1 MMSAPK
7 GAISVNENPTPKNTI
22 SVSNSTT
29 PKKEIKQ
36 DPNAGMNA
44 RLDTLIATTGKVNS
58 ISTLKIQ

>member
-1 MMSAPK
+1 MGS
-7 GAISVNENPTPKNTI
+7 TQLHLDPKNAFI
-22 SVSNSTT
+22 
-29 PKKEIKQ
+29 KKEVKQ